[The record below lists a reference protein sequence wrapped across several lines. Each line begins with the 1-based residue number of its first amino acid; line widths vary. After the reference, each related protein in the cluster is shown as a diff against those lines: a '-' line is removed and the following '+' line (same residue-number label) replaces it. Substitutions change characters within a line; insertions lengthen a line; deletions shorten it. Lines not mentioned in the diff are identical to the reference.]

1 MVMAIVS
8 LPGSFHRP
16 SQKKKK
22 DLFVALFWQEV
33 IDCVHGETDEP

>member
-16 SQKKKK
+16 SQKKK
-22 DLFVALFWQEV
+22 DLFVALFWQEG